1 MKKSLFILFM
11 LTAYALSMT
20 AATKVSESEYTG
32 IYTGTLDGL
41 RMNGKD
47 KNPVYNQQFKLENGV
62 LSGVVSQIGT
72 MPGTIYISI
81 KVSVDDAGNIKANN
95 DDAGKL
101 VIGGKKIV
109 SFNLTSFSATVA
121 NGVLDVNCA
130 VSARY
135 SGLFPA
141 SFHFYGYK

>member
-1 MKKSLFILFM
+1 M

-20 AATKVSESEYTG
+20 AATKVSESEYSG

-62 LSGVVSQIGT
+62 LSGEVSQIGT
-72 MPGTIYISI
+72 MPGTIYLSI
-81 KVSVDDAGNIKANN
+81 KVSVDAAGNIKANSKA
-95 DDAGKL
+95 AGEL
-101 VIGGKKIV
+101 VIKNGPKIH
-109 SFNLTSFSATVA
+109 FNLTSFSATVA